1 MDNPNL
7 NHLSYQ
13 QKYYIVNKEKIKKYQ
28 KEYYQIKK
36 GCNKNYTMNIR
47 YGKFILFEK

>member
-28 KEYYQIKK
+28 KEYYQ
-36 GCNKNYTMNIR
+36 NV
-47 YGKFILFEK
+47 LFKLQKVWLVMLT